1 MFNIELLRY
10 NELQTS
16 FFQFI
21 NFRKVLIENNNQVN
35 YSPARDAEA
44 DVTDPI
50 LRWLDKSIILPTQQ
64 QRCFPALYLCSVSPN
79 INIIKL
85 FGCETLRVKID
96 PQYKVFPMYWGNFQG
111 AGRRLSQP
119 ESWPESGSRRG
130 AKISRGKICGWRQ
143 FVGILISM
151 ELHSSQSQH
160 DGNVRVM
167 L

>member
-1 MFNIELLRY
+1 M
-10 NELQTS
+10 
-16 FFQFI
+16 
-21 NFRKVLIENNNQVN
+21 
-35 YSPARDAEA
+35 
-44 DVTDPI
+44 
-50 LRWLDKSIILPTQQ
+50 
-64 QRCFPALYLCSVSPN
+64 LYLRISVSPN